1 MQLVRYK
8 TWLTIVIALAL
19 GAGSAFADSV
29 VDGHAVSP
37 NDATPPL
44 GPFGPS
50 NDRYDLDLFAPPDLS
65 TYANWPRPHEGFFFQ
80 YDRLY
85 WAISGPRRTPIGE
98 TGTGLGFMT
107 DTGNNNFIPVATPPF
122 DAQNPRFILQLYNST
137 IDTGF
142 IQADQ
147 TWGNRY
153 ELGWMEQEKGWFV
166 SIMNLQN
173 QTQGFAVGTGNPTT
187 GSGVNTNP
195 AGVVVRFRDPQHLLY
210 GFVDTNN
217 DGFDDDTNIGIPG
230 VPSSTTYRVPQV
242 YGRPKA
248 IPGPTLV
255 NQDVSTPPTGV
266 PTQNAGFTDFGD
278 EVPLVPIFSSFSAVN
293 VTSMVGTEITRD
305 WRYPTTSYGVWD
317 MMFGVRW
324 LLLKDQLDVLAISN
338 QGTDANLPT
347 NPAATN
353 PQAMPGTS
361 YWNNIVDNNMVG
373 PQIGLRYSHDVARF
387 NILAEARFMAAV
399 NFQSTHLD
407 GELASGLDSGP
418 TSQPASLNRLN
429 EPLLLER
436 TNFRSWKYDETFAPV
451 GELRVGVNYQLTKA
465 IGIEAEY
472 NALGGGGISRAA
484 RRIDYVVPALQI
496 NNSNK
501 NDGFFTDGISIG
513 ITCNR

>member
-8 TWLTIVIALAL
+8 TWLLTAIVLAL
-19 GAGSAFADSV
+19 GAGSVYAQSGD
-29 VDGHAVSP
+29 
-37 NDATPPL
+37 TPPV

-50 NDRYDLDLFAPPDLS
+50 NVRYDFDLFAPPDLS
-65 TYANWPRPHEGFFFQ
+65 AYANWPRPAEGFFFQ

-85 WAISGPRRTPIGE
+85 WALSGPRRTPIGQ
-98 TGTGLGFMT
+98 TGSALGFMA
-107 DTGNNNFIPVATPPF
+107 DTGNNNFIPTANPPF
-122 DAQNPRFILQLYNST
+122 DAQNPRFILQAYGSST
-137 IDTGF
+137 DTGF

-153 ELGWMEQEKGWFV
+153 ELGWMEDDKGWLV
-166 SIMNLQN
+166 SIFNLQN
-173 QTQGFAVGTGNPTT
+173 QTQAFAFGTGNPTT
-187 GSGVNTNP
+187 QSGLNTNP
-195 AGVVVRFRDPQHLLY
+195 AGVVVLFRDPQHLLY
-210 GFVDTNN
+210 GFVDTNG

-230 VPSSTTYRVPQV
+230 VPSSSTYRVPGV

-248 IPGPTLV
+248 INGSTTLV
-255 NQDVSTPPTGV
+255 NQDTNSPPTGI
-266 PTQNAGFTDFGD
+266 PNQNAGFTDFGD
-278 EVPLVPIFSSFSAVN
+278 EVPLVPIFSTFTAIN
-293 VTSMVGTEITRD
+293 VTSMTGTEITRD

-317 MMFGVRW
+317 LLFGVRW
-324 LLLKDQLDVLAISN
+324 LLLKDQLGVVAISN
-338 QGTDANLPT
+338 QTSTSLPQ
-347 NPAATN
+347 NPVATN

-361 YWNNIVDNNMVG
+361 FWNNIVDNDMVG
-373 PQIGLRYSHDVARF
+373 PQIGFRYSHDVARF
-387 NILAEARFMAAV
+387 NILTELRFMAAV

-418 TSQPASLNRLN
+418 TTQPASLNRTN

-436 TNFRSWKYDETFAPV
+436 TSFRSWKYDETFAPV

-465 IGIEAEY
+465 IGIEAGY

-501 NDGFFTDGISIG
+501 NDGFFTDGVNIG
-513 ITCNR
+513 ITVNR